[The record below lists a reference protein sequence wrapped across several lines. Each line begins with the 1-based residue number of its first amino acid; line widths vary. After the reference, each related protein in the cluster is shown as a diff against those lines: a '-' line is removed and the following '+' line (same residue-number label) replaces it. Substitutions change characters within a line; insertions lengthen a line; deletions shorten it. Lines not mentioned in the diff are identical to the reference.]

1 MITPELL
8 ARINELARKKR
19 STGLSPDEIAEQKQ
33 LYEVYLSSIRA
44 QVSSLLDQIEIVDS
58 PPQPE
63 PKKKSKKILKQ
74 TTINL
79 KQVIH

>member
-44 QVSSLLDQIEIVDS
+44 QVSSLLDQIEIVDT
-58 PPQPE
+58 PPPPE

-79 KQVIH
+79 KKVLH